1 MRVAEAA
8 VAAVVVAWVLAVEAA
23 AEAAEAVEEVE
34 EVVVPTSVDKL
45 ARRKAERRRQ
55 HQRESLYPH
64 LVGDHY
70 CG

>member
-1 MRVAEAA
+1 MVEVA
-8 VAAVVVAWVLAVEAA
+8 VAAAVVAWVRAV
-23 AEAAEAVEEVE
+23 EAVEEAAAAVE
-34 EVVVPTSVDKL
+34 EVVVPTSVDRL
-45 ARRKAERRRQ
+45 ARRKAERRQQ